1 MIVWKNVHITFG
13 AVNNRDLLC
22 LYQTLSSTGVDAHLK
37 EKSQPQ
43 FKDYLKRF
51 QEGKRKAAKK
61 ERRKSC
67 PPPRGNVCFLP
78 VPPCLQREHTGSLS
92 CFPPFACLSTDL
104 LRTNKRVEQLF
115 HYPLTQGFSEPLFP
129 RWVSS
134 FCSLMHM
141 AMVLRSPMMLE
152 QCLLL
157 LLSNNL
163 FLLSSIL
170 QALNSITFT
179 E

>member
-1 MIVWKNVHITFG
+1 MCTPRLVQWIIEIFSAFTKPSALQELMHILRKRANLNSKITWKDSKG
-13 AVNNRDLLC
+13 
-22 LYQTLSSTGVDAHLK
+22 K
-37 EKSQPQ
+37 
-43 FKDYLKRF
+43 KR
-51 QEGKRKAAKK
+51 AAKK
-61 ERRKSC
+61 ERKKSC

-78 VPPCLQREHTGSLS
+78 VPPCLQRERTGSLS
-92 CFPPFACLSTDL
+92 CFPPFTYLSTDL

-115 HYPLTQGFSEPLFP
+115 HYPLTQGFSESLFP

-134 FCSLMHM
+134 FCCLMHM
-141 AMVLRSPMMLE
+141 AMVLRSSMMLE
-152 QCLLL
+152 QWLLL
-157 LLSNNL
+157 LLSNYL